1 MTADD
6 HALLEVIEADYRSNH
21 MYWIERKLNKRFER
35 WFRNRTSY
43 EIKDLLA
50 ERQVNDLQ
58 IEVFAYYN
66 KIDYEPV
73 TRLSPTLYEK
83 WISNIIMGWL
93 MRKSVSCWSKIKT
106 ASAGFRED
114 LAD

>member
-21 MYWIERKLNKRFER
+21 MYWIERILNRRFER

-50 ERQVNDLQ
+50 
-58 IEVFAYYN
+58 
-66 KIDYEPV
+66 
-73 TRLSPTLYEK
+73 
-83 WISNIIMGWL
+83 
-93 MRKSVSCWSKIKT
+93 
-106 ASAGFRED
+106 
-114 LAD
+114 

>member
-21 MYWIERKLNKRFER
+21 IYWIERKLNKRFER

-43 EIKDLLA
+43 EIKDL
-50 ERQVNDLQ
+50 Q
-58 IEVFAYYN
+58 IEVFAHYN
-66 KIDYEPV
+66 KLDYEPV
-73 TRLSPTLYEK
+73 TRLSPALYEK
-83 WISNIIMGWL
+83 WITSIIMGWL

-106 ASAGFRED
+106 ASAGVRED
-114 LAD
+114 LTD